1 MLVGVN
7 TKKMEISVEDDKI
20 GVLVDYELDVNH
32 EPLADCKIK
41 MSIMPKQKRSNPADL
56 KGERSETDG

>member
-1 MLVGVN
+1 
-7 TKKMEISVEDDKI
+7 MEISVGNDRI

-41 MSIMPKQKRSNPADL
+41 MNIMSKENVDWI
-56 KGERSETDG
+56 KGASPEYVS